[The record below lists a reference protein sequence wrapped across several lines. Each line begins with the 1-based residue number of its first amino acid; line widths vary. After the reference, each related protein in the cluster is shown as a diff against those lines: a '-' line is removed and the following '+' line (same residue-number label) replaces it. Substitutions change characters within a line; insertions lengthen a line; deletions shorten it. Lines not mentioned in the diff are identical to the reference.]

1 MLNEPLND
9 QDESSWPKQSQTAGN
24 DQEKETNS
32 PNNSSNAAYKL
43 EETVQ
48 TGYTGYYE
56 ATGSNQWPGYQPP
69 VYYNNPKKRSNKLGS
84 TLKNLT
90 LALLLAIAGLAAFFF
105 ITNTGNSTSES
116 ITVPAASVST
126 AASSVNTELVSA
138 TSSATTGTNLSVQQ
152 VVEKVRPAVVQI
164 TSQQTVSANSPL
176 AASSS
181 QSASS
186 TEDTGV
192 GSGVIYDKAGYILTN
207 NHVVE
212 GADSLLV
219 TLTDGQIFSGT
230 VVGTDPAT
238 DLAVVKIDPGTI
250 ELPVA
255 ELGDSSAL
263 QVGDGLVA
271 IGNALALE
279 GGPTVT
285 TGVVSALNRSVSE
298 PATQSASGGFNPN
311 NATIAADG
319 TQLYG
324 LIQTDAAINPGNSGG
339 PLVNMQG
346 QVVGINTLAA
356 GEVETG
362 VQAEGIGFAISSNQ
376 AKDIARQLVAN
387 GKVDHAMLG
396 ITSQALTPATAKSL
410 GVSVTQGTVVVQIQ
424 SGSAAAQA
432 GLKQG
437 DVITAIDG
445 QKLTDESTL
454 GEIIN
459 AHKPGDKVELEVIT
473 SQANGGSGQ
482 ARTVEVTLGSR
493 SAA

>member
-1 MLNEPLND
+1 MLDDSIND
-9 QDESSWPKQSQTAGN
+9 QDEASWQKQSQLADDGE
-24 DQEKETNS
+24 EKETNS
-32 PNNSSNAAYKL
+32 PNNLSNAAYKP
-43 EETVQ
+43 EETSQ
-48 TGYTGYYE
+48 TGYYE
-56 ATGSNQWPGYQPP
+56 VTGYNQRPGFEPP
-69 VYYNNPKKRSNKLGS
+69 LYYNNHQKPAPKLGS
-84 TLKNLT
+84 MLKNLT
-90 LALLLAIAGLAAFFF
+90 LALLLTIAGLAAFSF
-105 ITNTGNSTSES
+105 ITSAGNSTSES
-116 ITVPAASVST
+116 ITVPAASVAT
-126 AASSVNTELVSA
+126 AANSVNTELVSA
-138 TSSATTGTNLSVQQ
+138 TGSTSQTNLTVQQ

-164 TSQQTVSANSPL
+164 TNQQTVSANSPF

-181 QSASS
+181 QSSAS
-186 TEDTGV
+186 TQDTGV
-192 GSGVIYDKAGYILTN
+192 GSGVVYDNSGYILTN

-219 TLTDGQIFSGT
+219 TLTDGQTFSGT
-230 VVGTDPAT
+230 VVGTDPVT
-238 DLAVVKIDPGTI
+238 DLAVVKIDPGNT

-255 ELGDSSAL
+255 ELGDSGTL

-271 IGNALALE
+271 IGNALALS

-285 TGVVSALNRSVSE
+285 TGVVSALDRSVTE
-298 PATQSASGGFNPN
+298 PSTQSASNGNFGNS
-311 NATIAADG
+311 TTTSAAG

-346 QVVGINTLAA
+346 QVIGINTLAA

-376 AKDIARQLVAN
+376 AKDIAQQLVASS
-387 GKVDHAMLG
+387 KVDHALLG
-396 ITSQALTPATAKSL
+396 ITSQALTSATAKSL
-410 GVSVTQGTVVVQIQ
+410 GISVTQGTVVVQVQ
-424 SGSAAAQA
+424 AGTAAAQA

-445 QKLTDESTL
+445 QKLTDESIL

-459 AHKPGDKVELEVIT
+459 AHKPGDKVILEVIT

-482 ARTVEVTLGSR
+482 TRTVEVTLDSH
-493 SAA
+493 S